1 MHFKEP
7 WLNSIFEERLHT
19 HWGGRQPY
27 NVVNLKKT
35 KQEKTPVTYYKVLLP
50 YTWSSPSPAV
60 YRDPLAT
67 VCSRVGVPTQ
77 GLLVFSLPGHSAARA
92 AVSSTGRTAT
102 TNKFQHRIAKGS
114 GGTVQYA

>member
-7 WLNSIFEERLHT
+7 RLNCLFEERLYT

-27 NVVNLKKT
+27 NVVNLKK
-35 KQEKTPVTYYKVLLP
+35 KTGKHLTYYKVHLP

-77 GLLVFSLPGHSAARA
+77 GLLVFSLPGHSVARA
-92 AVSSTGRTAT
+92 AVSSTGKTAT
-102 TNKFQHRIAKGS
+102 TNKLQHCIATDL